1 MDASQYKVHVPV
13 LRIIKDIDDKY
24 ASQAFA
30 PIIAPKGA
38 SFADMVALKGKTD
51 IGDQSAVLDGVR
63 IPVMFK
69 ITAHRIAVEVER
81 EKTAGGRRRGTRPGP
96 ERNFR
101 VYLSVTLNKILR
113 RQLRHVIEVT

>member
-1 MDASQYKVHVPV
+1 
-13 LRIIKDIDDKY
+13 
-24 ASQAFA
+24 
-30 PIIAPKGA
+30 
-38 SFADMVALKGKTD
+38 MVALKGKTD

-81 EKTAGGRRRGTRPGP
+81 EKTAGGRRRGTRAGP